1 MSCRRERVL
10 AERRAAL
17 CERSRLRRDEIA
29 DALAMLSPGLGIADR
44 LFSAAGWASR
54 HRLLVVGV
62 VAAGFAWSRPRR
74 LFGLATRAWALWRG
88 LHSLGERYFGKDF
101 RERA

>member
-1 MSCRRERVL
+1 MSGQRERVL

-29 DALAMLSPGLGIADR
+29 EALAMLSPGIGVADR
-44 LFSAAGWASR
+44 LFSVAGWASR

-62 VAAGFAWSRPRR
+62 LAAGLAWSRPRR
-74 LFGLATRAWALWRG
+74 LFDLATRAWALWRG
-88 LHSLGERYFGKDF
+88 LHSLGGHFSGRES